1 MLFQLDRLGATF
13 QHLLSIQKEIIGKKG
28 VLSTK
33 LAGLKDVYTQIVK
46 TNSKKIFL
54 FCLDSFYFQYKI
66 LTIEMDNINRFSSL
80 INNRM
85 YGDYY
90 KLYNLILA
98 QIQEPYRAA
107 LGTDFKAYPAY
118 KELEPFFEYP
128 MADIIHIHHDILR
141 LLHFLNQQFNEKQGN
156 IQTYSDEINVGRS
169 ITSFLHTH
177 EYENTLLREQIML
190 YVNYLEFFHSTQTAY
205 MSKLFQHLDRFQREI
220 EEEILT
226 NYASVR
232 PAPQS
237 ELSFQVE
244 TVTPPSTLTAEDL
257 GGAAAIDMSPQRP
270 PTDIERALIQQEE
283 DPIPAAAA
291 AAATT
296 PVQPTTAEPTPPE
309 PPVPPSEPEAE
320 SIPPSIHGTQE
331 PVVSNDDADSL
342 ENTAPRRLDPE

>member
-13 QHLLSIQKEIIGKKG
+13 QHLLSIQKEIIGKKS

-33 LAGLKDVYTQIVK
+33 LVGLKDVYTQLVK
-46 TNSKKIFL
+46 SNSKKIFL

-232 PAPQS
+232 PVPQS
-237 ELSFQVE
+237 ELSFHVE
-244 TVTPPSTLTAEDL
+244 TVTPPSSLTVEDL

-270 PTDIERALIQQEE
+270 PTDIERVLMQQEE

-291 AAATT
+291 ALATT
-296 PVQPTTAEPTPPE
+296 TPE
-309 PPVPPSEPEAE
+309 PPVPPSEPELAE
-320 SIPPSIHGTQE
+320 SIPPSVDGTQE
-331 PVVSNDDADSL
+331 PIGSNNDADSL